1 MIAITSNYL
10 KRSDS
15 AMIRKYSKFVLNRL
29 VRPCVQKKS
38 KINIKV
44 LGEQEIKD
52 AADLLD
58 LKKYGAWCTYDGLDE
73 EGNKKFTVVVNYKR
87 INKLG
92 KKPIT
97 RLKNLLIDLG
107 HELVHVKQYLNNELF
122 DYKSGDVR
130 YKGLFFDASHYM
142 DEEKY
147 YFSPWEIAAYGMELG
162 LYRVFCNKLKGEQK
176 TKKYK

>member
-10 KRSDS
+10 NRSDS
-15 AMIRKYSKFVLNRL
+15 AMIRKYSKFVLNRM
-29 VRPCVQKKS
+29 VRPCLQKKS

-44 LGEQEIKD
+44 LGEDEIQD

-58 LKKYGAWCTYDGLDE
+58 LKKYKAWAVYDGLDE
-73 EGNKKFTVVVNYKR
+73 EANKKFTIVLNYKR

-97 RLKNLLIDLG
+97 RLKNVLIDLG
-107 HELVHVKQYLNNELF
+107 HELVHVSQYLNNEIF
-122 DYKSGDVR
+122 DYKNGDVR
-130 YKGLFFDASHYM
+130 YKGLVFDASHYI

-147 YFSPWEIAAYGMELG
+147 YFSPWEVAAYGMELG
-162 LYRVFCNKLKGEQK
+162 LYRVFCSKLKEERLSK
-176 TKKYK
+176 